1 MNTENNETTKVT
13 TFDPM
18 PGSKPAKVIGKVK
31 TVHNESILDGPI
43 AKTKLALNSDL
54 ATLERVKERIKKRK
68 EVLKQ
73 LEKVREMEQK

>member
-1 MNTENNETTKVT
+1 MNTEDKETTGVT

-43 AKTKLALNSDL
+43 SKTKLALSSDL
-54 ATLERVKERIKKRK
+54 ATLERVRERIKKRK
-68 EVLKQ
+68 AILKQ
-73 LEKVREMEQK
+73 LEKTREMERK